1 MWFNG
6 IHFLKQMR
14 VPVGGLTMYLAPGFD
29 DNQLIG
35 IIENRIIKMSFE
47 PSEMELIKQSDA
59 GKAIMMKRM
68 IESVQRELEDDKDE
82 TVRHITITKGGKS
95 NG

>member
-14 VPVGGLTMYLAPGFD
+14 VPVGELTMYLAPGFD
-29 DNQLIG
+29 DNQIIG
-35 IIENRIIKMSFE
+35 IIGDRIIKMSFE
-47 PSEMELIKQSDA
+47 PSEMELMKQSDA
-59 GKAIMMKRM
+59 GKAIMMKRL

-82 TVRHITITKGGKS
+82 TVRHITIIKGGKS